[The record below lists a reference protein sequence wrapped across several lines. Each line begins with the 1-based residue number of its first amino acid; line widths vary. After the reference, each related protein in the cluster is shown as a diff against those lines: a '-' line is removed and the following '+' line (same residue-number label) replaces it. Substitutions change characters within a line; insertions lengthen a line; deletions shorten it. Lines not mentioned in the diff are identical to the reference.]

1 MKIVRIDDLGDTPQ
15 QFHPQLT
22 VISGVDDALRERY
35 IDIFNR
41 IATGQ
46 GTVETVTLEVSGIL
60 LTADDDTM
68 GQLQLDSDVVGAI
81 SMRPAFKQLRTVAP
95 PPIPSAVFEA
105 AAAVAPQPHTTSTT
119 SPLSIREQLRD
130 VAKSLQELQTRSD
143 EHRDHIAPQA
153 QAGVDV
159 AMGQLDALER
169 QHTAVR
175 EEWESKQQEF
185 AQRQG
190 AVTRELQQLNN
201 QIRAIELWATARD
214 EGFGHDISAINPNA
228 PIKRV
233 SDGEA
238 AELADTLEQL
248 LREVRQSS
256 QRYVHYSNTAIE
268 IRQQIRALEI
278 ELDTAPTEHASVSH
292 LAAQRTK
299 IEEIRSEL
307 FELVEHN
314 VKSRT
319 PWNRKRVE
327 ELRNEEAALLN
338 ELGYATYSDLIIGSS
353 TLVHADESSVS
364 RDELEQRLNRKR
376 VELNE
381 TLEAMGTAD
390 ELTRY
395 VHQMTAVLRMVQ
407 DMYERAHRHDEVLDE
422 LQQQLTTHLGSPRL
436 TGMSFDDA
444 LPNAVIGID
453 HIVAAL
459 REFER
464 VDPAAEAKLQ
474 ATLTAFAAHY
484 QELQS
489 SIGAELTHAS
499 SVEPYVAQ
507 PGPLDEQLS
516 AAQSWLRSLDRER
529 QQLSNLHEQV
539 QQLESELAALESE
552 HAASELLQRWSELEQ
567 QRDAILQR
575 LLEAE
580 EQLRQHQE
588 ALLALAEIRSQEL
601 ELREQERDLITKL
614 GAAEQPAVTSPQ
626 PHMLSS
632 TDQHSTVQDTSDTAQ
647 REPQLLAQTA
657 SLVAVGRDVDAAER
671 RQVLTEWDVV
681 RELSFRRDVSF
692 VGSVPVLVVDAEL
705 GEPSVHTPDRQ
716 ALFHRL
722 AVMSQHVQVVM
733 LTNDES
739 VIKWAYGLGTRAA
752 VN

>member
-22 VISGVDDALRERY
+22 VISGVDDELRERY
-35 IDIFNR
+35 IDIFDR
-41 IATGQ
+41 IATGR
-46 GTVETVTLEVSGIL
+46 GTHEPVTLEISGIL

-68 GQLQLDSDVVGAI
+68 GQLHLDIELVGAI

-95 PPIPSAVFEA
+95 PPIPSTVFEA
-105 AAAVAPQPHTTSTT
+105 AATSAQSHSNIQDAPLGVRQ
-119 SPLSIREQLRD
+119 QLRD
-130 VAKSLQELQTRSD
+130 VAQALQQLQAQSD
-143 EHRDHIAPQA
+143 QHREHIAPHA

-159 AMGQLDALER
+159 AIGQLDALER
-169 QHTAVR
+169 QHNVVR
-175 EEWESKQQEF
+175 KEWETEQQEF

-190 AVTRELQQLNN
+190 AINRQLHQLNS
-201 QIRAIELWATARD
+201 QIRAIEFWSIARD
-214 EGFGHDISAINPNA
+214 EGFGHDISAINPND

-233 SDGEA
+233 TDGEA

-256 QRYVHYSNTAIE
+256 KRYVEYSNAAIE

-278 ELDTAPTEHASVSH
+278 ELDTVPTEYAPINH

-353 TLVHADESSVS
+353 TLVRDDDTAAS
-364 RDELEQRLNRKR
+364 RDEVEQRLNRKR
-376 VELNE
+376 VELHE
-381 TLEAMGTAD
+381 TLESMGTAD

-407 DMYERAHRHDEVLDE
+407 DIYERAHRRDHVLDE

-444 LPNAVIGID
+444 LPNAVVGIE
-453 HIVAAL
+453 HVVAAL
-459 REFER
+459 REFEK
-464 VDPAAEAKLQ
+464 VDPDAEAKLQ
-474 ATLTAFAAHY
+474 ATLTMFAAEY
-484 QELQS
+484 QELQGR
-489 SIGAELTHAS
+489 IDAELTGDVNIAA
-499 SVEPYVAQ
+499 YVPQ
-507 PGPLDEQLS
+507 PGPLDEQIS
-516 AAQSWLRSLDRER
+516 AAQTWLRSLDRER
-529 QQLSNLHEQV
+529 QHVSTLQEDVERLDAELAT
-539 QQLESELAALESE
+539 LESD
-552 HAASELLQRWSELEQ
+552 HADSELLQRWSELEQ
-567 QRDAILQR
+567 QRDIILQR

-588 ALLALAEIRSQEL
+588 ALLSLAEIRSQEL
-601 ELREQERDLITKL
+601 ELREQERELIAQL
-614 GAAEQPAVTSPQ
+614 GTSEDPASTSIDTTSLASTGLASSSPDEAE
-626 PHMLSS
+626 
-632 TDQHSTVQDTSDTAQ
+632 TALGHT
-647 REPQLLAQTA
+647 QLLPQTA
-657 SLVAVGRDVDAAER
+657 SLVAVGRDVDPAER

-692 VGSVPVLVVDAEL
+692 VGSVPVLVLDAEL
-705 GEPSVHTPDRQ
+705 GTPSFHTPDRRG
-716 ALFHRL
+716 LFQRL
-722 AVMSQHVQVVM
+722 VAMSQHVQVVM
-733 LTNDES
+733 LTNDET
-739 VIKWAYGLGTRAA
+739 VTRWAYGLGTHAS